1 MPLLLLLISPALAL
15 CDGATNV
22 SSISAD
28 VSAAQLAMAG
38 LETDAF
44 AAAVADAR
52 LALGCVT
59 SPLNP
64 LDAAAYHTLMGL
76 DAFMGG
82 KEDSAARSFQ
92 TVLAITPDF
101 QLPALIA
108 PAHGPLASIID
119 TARTLPASA
128 VEALPPFDGIV
139 RVDGVTSLTRPK
151 DRPCILQLVSAK
163 GVVSNTYYLAPG
175 EALPR
180 WAPPPTAF
188 QRVLPKLREK
198 PNVPFAIAAG
208 TTAAAAGTLYAL
220 GGTWHAQYLDP
231 TTPYEDLD
239 GLRAQSDTALGA
251 SIALGIAA
259 AALTTVTIV
268 HW

>member
-1 MPLLLLLISPALAL
+1 MPLLLLLISPALAI
-15 CDGATNV
+15 CDGTANV
-22 SSISAD
+22 SSISAN
-28 VSAAQLAMAG
+28 VSSAQLAMAG
-38 LETDAF
+38 LDTDDF

-52 LALGCVT
+52 VALGCVT
-59 SPLNP
+59 TPLNP

-101 QLPALIA
+101 QLPAIIA
-108 PAHGPLASIID
+108 PANGPLAAIIGK
-119 TARTLPASA
+119 ARTLPAST
-128 VEALPPFDGIV
+128 VESLPPFDGIV
-139 RVDGVTSLTRPK
+139 RVDGVTSFTRPN
-151 DRPCILQLVSAK
+151 DRPCVLQLVTTK
-163 GVVSNTYYLAPG
+163 GIVSNTYYLAPG
-175 EALPR
+175 DALPR

-198 PNVPFAIAAG
+198 PSIPFAIAAG

-220 GGTWHAQYLDP
+220 GGTWHADYLDP
-231 TTPYEDLD
+231 ATPYENLD
-239 GLRAQSDTALGA
+239 GLRAQSDAALGT